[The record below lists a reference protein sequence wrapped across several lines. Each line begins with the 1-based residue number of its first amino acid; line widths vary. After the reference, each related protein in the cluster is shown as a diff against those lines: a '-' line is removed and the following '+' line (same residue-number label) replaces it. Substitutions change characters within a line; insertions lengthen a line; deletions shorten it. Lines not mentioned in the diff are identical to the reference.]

1 MVPYV
6 KTNTAHPR
14 YRMDRILRNRPANI
28 MADADVLK
36 DLPYCNTKL
45 KVGKVNKIKRR
56 EVIMD
61 KINKQLPPN
70 NDTYY
75 IEHNRTIDSFRVRKD
90 DKIKINDDSENDIE
104 FFKETPSHPRDRLA
118 HKVRRSKRL
127 ANKKVRKSETGLVIM
142 PKDALLAAGKIKRKY
157 AKK

>member
-1 MVPYV
+1 
-6 KTNTAHPR
+6 
-14 YRMDRILRNRPANI
+14 MDRILRNQPANI

-36 DLPYCNTKL
+36 DLPYFNTKL

-75 IEHNRTIDSFRVRKD
+75 IEHNRTTDSFRVRKD
-90 DKIKINDDSENDIE
+90 DKIKTNDDSNNDIV
-104 FFKETPSHPRDRLA
+104 FFKKIPSHPRDRLA
-118 HKVRRSKRL
+118 RKVREDL
-127 ANKKVRKSETGLVIM
+127 NV
-142 PKDALLAAGKIKRKY
+142 
-157 AKK
+157 